1 MHQHRDIKGAFDFD
15 NCPVVQLTALLSA
28 HKPLHKPHTQCLRT
42 QSRVHR
48 AASAYVL
55 PVPVVFKAAQT
66 DPLAPPPPGAIARL
80 RVSPEQLG
88 FVKQLSAR
96 SDSTVFALVRNAPG
110 AADLQAFAASAPRQN
125 IHVIQSDLADLAS
138 IKVCM

>member
-1 MHQHRDIKGAFDFD
+1 M
-15 NCPVVQLTALLSA
+15 
-28 HKPLHKPHTQCLRT
+28 
-42 QSRVHR
+42 HR

-125 IHVIQSDLADLAS
+125 IHIVQADLADLAS
-138 IKVCM
+138 IKVCMWASQGRTTLTLTCAHGLYRS